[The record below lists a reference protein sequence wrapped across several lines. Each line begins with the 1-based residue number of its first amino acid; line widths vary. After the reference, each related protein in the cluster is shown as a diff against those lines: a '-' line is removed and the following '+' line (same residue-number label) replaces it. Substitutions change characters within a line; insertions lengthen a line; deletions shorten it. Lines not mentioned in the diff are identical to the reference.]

1 MGKYGLCALWMTA
14 YLTLIIA
21 LPVLERAPSDGK
33 INPFF
38 GLKSVFAEIEATG
51 NICRQCGDKGRQ

>member
-1 MGKYGLCALWMTA
+1 MTA

-21 LPVLERAPSDGK
+21 LPVLEAPSDGK

>member
-1 MGKYGLCALWMTA
+1 MTA

-38 GLKSVFAEIEATG
+38 GLKSVLAEIEATG